1 MEIIKS
7 GVKYQLVEN
16 ELIIEEYDFD
26 NEINF
31 SKLVEYLLKQNL
43 ETKINNNIQLD
54 GLEESEKVLYS
65 FVKELINEYNSKVD
79 EFKNFKSDTTLIP

>member
-7 GVKYQLVEN
+7 DVKYQLVEDDT
-16 ELIIEEYDFD
+16 IIEEYDFES
-26 NEINF
+26 EINF

-43 ETKINNNIQLD
+43 ETKITHNIQLD

-65 FVKELINEYNSKVD
+65 FVKELIDEYNSKV
-79 EFKNFKSDTTLIP
+79 EEFERFKNDTTLIP